1 MANSTAA
8 RLWRTR
14 DKLGWRN
21 FAVAILVLS
30 AALAIALFSAA
41 VGQEGRLGLAA
52 LTTVIALAM
61 AGWVAITIVPAL
73 ARRSSLRW
81 IAYQID
87 YKLTRD
93 GIIYLIAVFILI
105 LAAVNTGNNLLF
117 LILACLLAGIL
128 VSGVLSRAVL
138 TGVSL
143 KFDLPEHIFSE
154 QPVLAEVELRN
165 EKQLWPS
172 FSLRVT
178 GEIKKGAAEILTR
191 PVFFPYIQAA
201 TSTRQKVELRFPHRG
216 VYRQDAFGIRT
227 RFPFGFFEKTRRVDS
242 PIEIVVYPRVEPTD
256 QLYEI
261 LPLLSGEM
269 ASYFRGRGH
278 ELHSLRDYLPTDSA
292 RFVDWKRSAKSG
304 ALVVREFAREDE
316 RRVMLVFDPFIG
328 PLAGAASA
336 SASAVAPGA
345 TGGSLGSDSRASG
358 APRARDA
365 SPAAASP
372 AAFSDAASRGD
383 GVTTRVR
390 APGAPASGASAYT
403 SGASRARD
411 ASPAAFSD
419 AASRGDGVTTPDRA
433 PGAPASGASAYTSGA
448 SRARNASTT
457 AFSDAT
463 SRGDGVTT
471 RVRAPGTPA
480 SGARDGLREAHSL
493 LPQAVAEAA
502 RILGAAATNSVPAY
516 ADDRAPSR
524 APSAALAS
532 APKFGASGSPH
543 ADSHAMGSFGGR
555 DVRSKVAPASDAG
568 SSDDPAAV
576 DRSNQF
582 ERAVSMAACIAWH
595 FHESHSVLQFRTH
608 RFSTPMAPASDI
620 IYPIL
625 RELALIEP
633 DSSATGG
640 AFLDDLAS
648 DREVFKIII
657 TARAQRTIPTA
668 LWSSS
673 YFLFIDRL

>member
-61 AGWVAITIVPAL
+61 AGWVAVTIVPAL

-143 KFDLPEHIFSE
+143 KFDLPEHIFAE

-178 GEIKKGAAEILTR
+178 GEIKKGAAEILAR

-201 TSTRQKVELRFPHRG
+201 TTARQKVELRFPHRG

-304 ALVVREFAREDE
+304 ALMVREFAREDE
-316 RRVMLVFDPFIG
+316 RRVMLVFDPFVG
-328 PLAGAASA
+328 PLAAASA
-336 SASAVAPGA
+336 SAFG
-345 TGGSLGSDSRASG
+345 
-358 APRARDA
+358 ARDG
-365 SPAAASP
+365 SPAAAP
-372 AAFSDAASRGD
+372 THTDDYAASRG
-383 GVTTRVR
+383 R
-390 APGAPASGASAYT
+390 SA
-403 SGASRARD
+403 G
-411 ASPAAFSD
+411 
-419 AASRGDGVTTPDRA
+419 
-433 PGAPASGASAYTSGA
+433 
-448 SRARNASTT
+448 
-457 AFSDAT
+457 
-463 SRGDGVTT
+463 
-471 RVRAPGTPA
+471 
-480 SGARDGLREAHSL
+480 
-493 LPQAVAEAA
+493 
-502 RILGAAATNSVPAY
+502 
-516 ADDRAPSR
+516 
-524 APSAALAS
+524 ALAS
-532 APKFGASGSPH
+532 APGVARAPL

-555 DVRSKVAPASDAG
+555 DVRSKVAREKDAHPA
-568 SSDDPAAV
+568 DDPAV
-576 DRSNQF
+576 LDRSNQF

-608 RFSTPMAPASDI
+608 RFSTAMAPASDI
-620 IYPIL
+620 IYPTL

-648 DREVFKIII
+648 DRQVFKIII

-673 YFLFIDRL
+673 YFLFIGHL